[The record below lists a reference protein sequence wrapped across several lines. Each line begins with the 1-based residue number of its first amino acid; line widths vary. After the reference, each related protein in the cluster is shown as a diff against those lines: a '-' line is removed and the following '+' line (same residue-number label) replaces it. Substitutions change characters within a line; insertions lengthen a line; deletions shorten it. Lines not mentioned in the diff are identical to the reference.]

1 MANRQDAA
9 YVRALARSLYWGFS
23 KETTGEPGRLADL
36 DNANQ
41 KFWISMAKRAIRRI
55 EELDTSETTTS

>member
-1 MANRQDAA
+1 MANRQDPA
-9 YVRALARSLYWGFS
+9 YVRAVARSLFWGYS

-36 DNANQ
+36 DDANQ

-55 EELDTSETTTS
+55 EELDVAAPS